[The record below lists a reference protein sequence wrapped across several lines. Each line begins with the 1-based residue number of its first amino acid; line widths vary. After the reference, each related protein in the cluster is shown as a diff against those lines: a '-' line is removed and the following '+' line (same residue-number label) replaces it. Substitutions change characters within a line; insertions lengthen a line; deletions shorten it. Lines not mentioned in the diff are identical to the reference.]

1 MFVGHIAIALAA
13 KRAAPRTNLGL
24 LALGTQWADTL
35 WPILVLLGVERVEI
49 KPGVTVMTPLDFIS
63 YPWSHSLLMLVVW
76 GALAYAAYRRGGGK
90 RDALVLAACVVSHW
104 VLDWM
109 THRPDMPLVP
119 FVDIKVGL
127 GLWNHP
133 VAEVAIE
140 GAMYVAGAWLYFSGT
155 RARDGVGRWA
165 VGALI
170 VTLGAI
176 WLGST
181 FGPPPPS
188 VSAVAW
194 SALVGW
200 LFFAWAWWGDAHRQP
215 A

>member
-133 VAEVAIE
+133 AAEVAIE
-140 GAMYVAGAWLYFSGT
+140 GAMYVVGAWLYFSGT

-170 VTLGAI
+170 VVLGAI